1 MDWAQI
7 HILINHFPVILAA
20 TGALAV
26 LLGFV
31 RGRRGVWLYAT
42 ISLALAALTVLPT
55 YFTGA
60 PAEKTLNDPWY
71 IPKGVIHSH
80 EQSAQIAAVLTVLA
94 GLLAVY
100 AWRRLVR
107 YPREVQL
114 PNGLRVVLA
123 VSSLAAAIAIGYT
136 SLLGGRIV
144 HDAPALHGPAPAG
157 MEQPTPASSGSPGS
171 PGSPATPA
179 ATTKPF

>member
-1 MDWAQI
+1 MDWAHI
-7 HILINHFPVILAA
+7 HIAISHFPVILAV

-26 LLGFV
+26 LLGFA

-42 ISLALAALTVLPT
+42 ASLTLAAISVLPT
-55 YFTGA
+55 YFTGE
-60 PAEKTLNDPWY
+60 PAETTLNDPWY

-94 GLLAVY
+94 GLVAVY

-114 PNGLRVVLA
+114 PNGLRLTLA
-123 VSSLAAAIAIGYT
+123 VSSLAAAVSIAYT
-136 SLLGGRIV
+136 ALLGGRIV

-157 MEQPTPASSGSPGS
+157 MEQSAPA
-171 PGSPATPA
+171 SPATPA
-179 ATTKPF
+179 TTGKPF